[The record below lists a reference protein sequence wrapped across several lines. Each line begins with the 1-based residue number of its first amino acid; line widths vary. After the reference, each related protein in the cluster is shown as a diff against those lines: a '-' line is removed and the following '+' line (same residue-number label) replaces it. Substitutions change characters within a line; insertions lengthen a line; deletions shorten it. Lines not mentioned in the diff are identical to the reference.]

1 MEEEKVDVVET
12 SAEEKKEEKE
22 EKESFFD
29 KVKRGCKKVGDEAKK
44 AGRYVI
50 DNREKI
56 VKTTTEI
63 VGTVVVITGAVTTV
77 KKAFGGNKTAYE
89 RTVDQRKTQYYDP
102 SSRRY
107 YELRREPRYDELIEI
122 DERRAAGEPVSLI
135 LSDMGLLRRKGW

>member
-1 MEEEKVDVVET
+1 MEEEKKVDVVEEP
-12 SAEEKKEEKE
+12 AEDKKEEKKEPI
-22 EKESFFD
+22 FD
-29 KVKRGCKKVGDEAKK
+29 KIKRGCRKVGTGVKK

-56 VKTTTEI
+56 VKTTTEV
-63 VGTVVVITGAVTTV
+63 VGTVVVITGAITTV
-77 KKAFGGNKTAYE
+77 KKAFGGNKTQYE

-122 DERRAAGEPVSLI
+122 DERRAAGEPISLI